1 MAKFKAKDSLFV
13 LLLLTAVVIIFPPLG
28 RVPLQPDE
36 IVLSTLA
43 EKFAKLG
50 IGSVFT
56 DTSADFLSNFYAYIV
71 SVCHNN
77 LDISDTL
84 AVRLPSAV
92 IILLLTPGLYQ
103 FCDRRDKLSH
113 SFLAALLFISSYLVS
128 SLAYRA
134 STVSLIAL
142 PFIFS
147 LSAVYH
153 WTKSPNLNKTYLL
166 IITTLFTSI
175 FMGILGPVA
184 VWIMG
189 IILLLMQ
196 QSRKIWQYLRLTAN
210 IAAGTVAA
218 YVMIVFITNDTTI
231 ATNILGVEQVTESLS
246 EYSKLEIF
254 IRHIV
259 FSIFPWSI
267 PIIIGL
273 FWITANPSWIRRQF
287 LSLNFFRQ
295 FGVILFLLAIP
306 TFFAFNRLSLV
317 MLLVA
322 IFFNMSVISSFILS
336 QIHNHT
342 ISWRI
347 TGSLFGLLIAIFAG
361 MFVALHF
368 GVSIEMFGYRMPP
381 FSDWSVWSI
390 LLLVSIAVSLYT
402 LSRNQRT
409 IHLNN
414 RYLYNIVI
422 LYILAQLLYKGFVN
436 PYLIA
441 L

>member
-56 DTSADFLSNFYAYIV
+56 ETSADFLSNFYAYIV

-92 IILLLTPGLYQ
+92 IILLLTLGLYQ

-196 QSRKIWQYLRLTAN
+196 ESRKIWQYLRLTAN

-231 ATNILGVEQVTESLS
+231 ATSILGVEQVTESLS

>member
-56 DTSADFLSNFYAYIV
+56 DTNADFLSNFYAYIV

-92 IILLLTPGLYQ
+92 IILLLTLGLYQ

-196 QSRKIWQYLRLTAN
+196 ESRKIWQYVRLTAN

-231 ATNILGVEQVTESLS
+231 ATSILGVEQVTESLS

-368 GVSIEMFGYRMPP
+368 GVSIEMFGYHMPP
-381 FSDWSVWSI
+381 FADWSVWSI

>member
-13 LLLLTAVVIIFPPLG
+13 LLLVTAVVIIFPPLG

-56 DTSADFLSNFYAYIV
+56 DTGADFLSNFYAYIV

-92 IILLLTPGLYQ
+92 IILLLTLGLYQ

-196 QSRKIWQYLRLTAN
+196 ESRKIWQYLRLTAN

-231 ATNILGVEQVTESLS
+231 ATSILGVEQVTESLS

-273 FWITANPSWIRRQF
+273 FWITANLSWIRRQF

>member
-56 DTSADFLSNFYAYIV
+56 DTGADFLSNFYAYIV

-92 IILLLTPGLYQ
+92 IILLLTLGLYQ

-196 QSRKIWQYLRLTAN
+196 QSRKIWQYVRLTAN

-231 ATNILGVEQVTESLS
+231 ATSILGVEQVTESLS

-368 GVSIEMFGYRMPP
+368 GVSVEMFGYRMPP

>member
-92 IILLLTPGLYQ
+92 IILLLTLGLYQ

-231 ATNILGVEQVTESLS
+231 ATSILGVEQVTESLS

-381 FSDWSVWSI
+381 FADWSVWSI
-390 LLLVSIAVSLYT
+390 LLLASIAVSLYT

>member
-13 LLLLTAVVIIFPPLG
+13 LLLVTAVVIIFPPLG

-92 IILLLTPGLYQ
+92 IILLLTLGLYQ

-231 ATNILGVEQVTESLS
+231 ATSILGVEQVTESLS

>member
-71 SVCHNN
+71 SVCHTN
-77 LDISDTL
+77 LHISDTL

-92 IILLLTPGLYQ
+92 IILLLTLGLYQ

-189 IILLLMQ
+189 TILLLMQ

-231 ATNILGVEQVTESLS
+231 ATSILGVEQVTESLS

>member
-56 DTSADFLSNFYAYIV
+56 DTGADFLSNFYAYIV

-92 IILLLTPGLYQ
+92 IILLLTLGLYQ

-231 ATNILGVEQVTESLS
+231 ATSILGVEQVTESLS

>member
-13 LLLLTAVVIIFPPLG
+13 LLLVTAVVIIFPPLE

-56 DTSADFLSNFYAYIV
+56 DTNADFLSNFYAYIV

-92 IILLLTPGLYQ
+92 IILLLTLGLYQ

-196 QSRKIWQYLRLTAN
+196 ESRKIWQYLRLTAN

-231 ATNILGVEQVTESLS
+231 ATSILGVEQVTESLS

-368 GVSIEMFGYRMPP
+368 GVSIEMFGYRMQP
-381 FSDWSVWSI
+381 FADWSVWSI

>member
-71 SVCHNN
+71 SVCHNT
-77 LDISDTL
+77 LDIPDTL

-92 IILLLTPGLYQ
+92 IILLLTLGLYQ

-189 IILLLMQ
+189 TILLLMQ

-231 ATNILGVEQVTESLS
+231 ATSILGVEQVTESLS

>member
-13 LLLLTAVVIIFPPLG
+13 LLLVTAVVIIFPPLG

-56 DTSADFLSNFYAYIV
+56 DTGADFLSNFYAYIV

-92 IILLLTPGLYQ
+92 IILLLTLGLYQ

-134 STVSLIAL
+134 STVSLITL

-196 QSRKIWQYLRLTAN
+196 ESRKIWQYLRLTAN

-231 ATNILGVEQVTESLS
+231 ATSILGVEQVTESLS

-368 GVSIEMFGYRMPP
+368 GVSIEMFSYRMPP
-381 FSDWSVWSI
+381 FADWSVWSI

>member
-92 IILLLTPGLYQ
+92 IILLLTLGLYQ

-196 QSRKIWQYLRLTAN
+196 ESRKIWQYLRLTAN
-210 IAAGTVAA
+210 IAVGTVAA

-231 ATNILGVEQVTESLS
+231 ATSILGVEQVTESLS

>member
-92 IILLLTPGLYQ
+92 IILLLTLGLYQ

-189 IILLLMQ
+189 TILLLMQ

-231 ATNILGVEQVTESLS
+231 ATSILGVEQVTESLS
-246 EYSKLEIF
+246 
-254 IRHIV
+254 H
-259 FSIFPWSI
+259 
-267 PIIIGL
+267 
-273 FWITANPSWIRRQF
+273 
-287 LSLNFFRQ
+287 
-295 FGVILFLLAIP
+295 
-306 TFFAFNRLSLV
+306 
-317 MLLVA
+317 
-322 IFFNMSVISSFILS
+322 
-336 QIHNHT
+336 HCC
-342 ISWRI
+342 
-347 TGSLFGLLIAIFAG
+347 
-361 MFVALHF
+361 
-368 GVSIEMFGYRMPP
+368 
-381 FSDWSVWSI
+381 
-390 LLLVSIAVSLYT
+390 
-402 LSRNQRT
+402 
-409 IHLNN
+409 
-414 RYLYNIVI
+414 
-422 LYILAQLLYKGFVN
+422 
-436 PYLIA
+436 
-441 L
+441 

>member
-56 DTSADFLSNFYAYIV
+56 DTNADFLSNFYAYIV

-92 IILLLTPGLYQ
+92 IILLLTLGLYQ

-196 QSRKIWQYLRLTAN
+196 ESRKIWQYLRLTAN
-210 IAAGTVAA
+210 IAVGTVAA

-231 ATNILGVEQVTESLS
+231 ATSILGVEQVTESLS

>member
-92 IILLLTPGLYQ
+92 IILLLTLGLYQ

-196 QSRKIWQYLRLTAN
+196 ESRKIWQYLRLTAN

-231 ATNILGVEQVTESLS
+231 ATSILGVEQVTESLS

-436 PYLIA
+436 PYLIV

>member
-13 LLLLTAVVIIFPPLG
+13 LLLVTAVVIIFPPLG

-56 DTSADFLSNFYAYIV
+56 DTGADFLSNFYAYIV

-92 IILLLTPGLYQ
+92 IILLLTLGLYQ

-196 QSRKIWQYLRLTAN
+196 ESRKIWQYLRLTAN

-231 ATNILGVEQVTESLS
+231 ATSILGVEQVTESLS

>member
-13 LLLLTAVVIIFPPLG
+13 LLLVTAVVIIFPPLG

-56 DTSADFLSNFYAYIV
+56 DTGADFLSNFYAYIV

-92 IILLLTPGLYQ
+92 IILLLTLGLYQ

-210 IAAGTVAA
+210 IAVGTVVA

-231 ATNILGVEQVTESLS
+231 ATSILGVEQVTESLS

>member
-92 IILLLTPGLYQ
+92 IILLLTLGLYQ

-231 ATNILGVEQVTESLS
+231 ATSILGVEQVTESLS

>member
-13 LLLLTAVVIIFPPLG
+13 LLLVTAVVIIFPPLG

-56 DTSADFLSNFYAYIV
+56 DTGADFLSNFYAYIV

-92 IILLLTPGLYQ
+92 IILLLTLGLYQ

-196 QSRKIWQYLRLTAN
+196 ESRKIWQYLRLTAN

-231 ATNILGVEQVTESLS
+231 ATSILGVEQVTESLS

-381 FSDWSVWSI
+381 FADWSVRSI

>member
-13 LLLLTAVVIIFPPLG
+13 LLLVTAVVIIFPPLG

-56 DTSADFLSNFYAYIV
+56 DTGADFLSNFYAYIV

-92 IILLLTPGLYQ
+92 IILLLTLGLYQ

-231 ATNILGVEQVTESLS
+231 ATSILGVEQVTESLS

-381 FSDWSVWSI
+381 FVDWSVWSI

>member
-92 IILLLTPGLYQ
+92 IILLLTLGLYQ

-189 IILLLMQ
+189 TILLLMQ

-231 ATNILGVEQVTESLS
+231 ATSILGVEQVTESLS

>member
-1 MAKFKAKDSLFV
+1 MEKFKAKDSLFV
-13 LLLLTAVVIIFPPLG
+13 LLLVTAVVIIFPPLG

-56 DTSADFLSNFYAYIV
+56 DTGADFLSNFYAYIV

-92 IILLLTPGLYQ
+92 IILLLTLGLYQ

-210 IAAGTVAA
+210 IAVGTVAA

-231 ATNILGVEQVTESLS
+231 ATSILGVEQVTESLS

>member
-13 LLLLTAVVIIFPPLG
+13 LLLVTAVVIIFPPLG

-92 IILLLTPGLYQ
+92 IILLLTLGLYQ

-196 QSRKIWQYLRLTAN
+196 QSRKIWQYVRLTAN

-231 ATNILGVEQVTESLS
+231 ATSILGVEQVTESLS

>member
-1 MAKFKAKDSLFV
+1 MSKFKAKDSLFV

-56 DTSADFLSNFYAYIV
+56 DTGADFLSNFYAYIV

-92 IILLLTPGLYQ
+92 IILLLTLGLYQ

-196 QSRKIWQYLRLTAN
+196 ESRKIWQYLRLTAN

-231 ATNILGVEQVTESLS
+231 ATSILGVEQVTESLS

-436 PYLIA
+436 PYLIV

>member
-92 IILLLTPGLYQ
+92 IILLLTLGLYQ
-103 FCDRRDKLSH
+103 FCDKRDKLSH

-147 LSAVYH
+147 LSIVYH

-231 ATNILGVEQVTESLS
+231 ATSILGVEQVTESLS

-381 FSDWSVWSI
+381 FSEWSVWSI

>member
-1 MAKFKAKDSLFV
+1 MEKFKAKDSLFV

-56 DTSADFLSNFYAYIV
+56 DTGADFLSNFYAYIV

-92 IILLLTPGLYQ
+92 IILLLTLGLYQ

-196 QSRKIWQYLRLTAN
+196 ESRKIWQYLRLTAN

-231 ATNILGVEQVTESLS
+231 ATSILGVEQVTESLS

>member
-92 IILLLTPGLYQ
+92 IILLLTLGLYQ

-231 ATNILGVEQVTESLS
+231 ATSILGVEQVTESLS

-381 FSDWSVWSI
+381 FSEWSVWSI

>member
-13 LLLLTAVVIIFPPLG
+13 LLLVTAVVIIFPPLG

-56 DTSADFLSNFYAYIV
+56 DTGADFLSNFYAYIV

-92 IILLLTPGLYQ
+92 IILLLTLGLYQ

-231 ATNILGVEQVTESLS
+231 ATSILGVEQVTESLS

>member
-56 DTSADFLSNFYAYIV
+56 DTGADFLSNFYAYIV

-92 IILLLTPGLYQ
+92 IILLLTLGLYQ

-196 QSRKIWQYLRLTAN
+196 ESRKIWQYLRLTAN

-231 ATNILGVEQVTESLS
+231 ATSILGVEQVTESLS

>member
-56 DTSADFLSNFYAYIV
+56 DTNADFLSNFYAYIV

-92 IILLLTPGLYQ
+92 IILLLTLGLYQ

-231 ATNILGVEQVTESLS
+231 ATSILGVEQVTESLS

>member
-1 MAKFKAKDSLFV
+1 MAKFKAKDSLFI
-13 LLLLTAVVIIFPPLG
+13 LLLVTAVIIIFPPLG

-36 IVLSTLA
+36 MVLSTLSA
-43 EKFAKLG
+43 KFAKLG
-50 IGSVFT
+50 IGSVFSNT
-56 DTSADFLSNFYAYIV
+56 DEDFLSNFYAYIV
-71 SVCHNN
+71 SVCRNN

-92 IILLLTPGLYQ
+92 IILLLTLGLYQ
-103 FCDRRDKLSH
+103 FCDKRDKLSH

-147 LSAVYH
+147 LSTVYH
-153 WTKSPNLNKTYLL
+153 WTKAPSLNKTYLL
-166 IITTLFTSI
+166 VITTLFTSI
-175 FMGILGPVA
+175 FMGILGPIA

-196 QSRKIWQYLRLTAN
+196 QSRKIGAYLRLTVY
-210 IAAGTVAA
+210 IALGVMAA
-218 YVMIVFITNDTTI
+218 YVMIVFITNDTAI
-231 ATNILGVEQVTESLS
+231 ATDILGVEQVTESLS
-246 EYSKLEIF
+246 EYSKLETF

-273 FWITANPSWIRRQF
+273 FWITVNPSWIRQQF

-306 TFFAFNRLSLV
+306 TFLAFNRLSLV

-322 IFFNMSVISSFILS
+322 VFFNMSVISSFLLS

-347 TGSLFGLLIAIFAG
+347 TGNLFGLLITIFAG

-368 GVSIEMFGYRMPP
+368 GISFEMFGYRMPP
-381 FSDWSVWSI
+381 FSHWSVWSI

-402 LSRNQRT
+402 LLRNQRT

>member
-13 LLLLTAVVIIFPPLG
+13 LLLVTAVVIIFPPLG

-56 DTSADFLSNFYAYIV
+56 DTGADFLSNFYAYIV

-92 IILLLTPGLYQ
+92 IILLLTLGLYQ

-196 QSRKIWQYLRLTAN
+196 ESRKIWQYLRLTAN

-231 ATNILGVEQVTESLS
+231 ATSILGVEQVTESLS

-273 FWITANPSWIRRQF
+273 FWITVNPSWIRRQF

>member
-13 LLLLTAVVIIFPPLG
+13 LLLVTAVVIIFPPLG

-56 DTSADFLSNFYAYIV
+56 DTGADFLSNFYAYIV

-92 IILLLTPGLYQ
+92 IILLLTLGLYQ

-196 QSRKIWQYLRLTAN
+196 ESRKIWQYLRLTAN
-210 IAAGTVAA
+210 IAVGTVAA
-218 YVMIVFITNDTTI
+218 YIMIVFITNDTTI
-231 ATNILGVEQVTESLS
+231 ATSILGVEQVTESLS

-368 GVSIEMFGYRMPP
+368 GVSIEMFSYRMPP
-381 FSDWSVWSI
+381 FADWSVWSI

>member
-56 DTSADFLSNFYAYIV
+56 DTGADFLSNFYAYIV

-92 IILLLTPGLYQ
+92 IILLLTLGLYQ

-196 QSRKIWQYLRLTAN
+196 ESRKIWQYLRLTAN

-231 ATNILGVEQVTESLS
+231 ATSILGVEQVTESLS

-273 FWITANPSWIRRQF
+273 FWITVNPSWIRRQF

>member
-13 LLLLTAVVIIFPPLG
+13 LLLVTAVVIIFPPLG

-92 IILLLTPGLYQ
+92 IILLLTLGLYQ

-196 QSRKIWQYLRLTAN
+196 ESRKIWQYLRLTAN

-231 ATNILGVEQVTESLS
+231 ATSILGVEQVTESLS

>member
-13 LLLLTAVVIIFPPLG
+13 LLLVTAVVIIFPPLG

-56 DTSADFLSNFYAYIV
+56 DTGADFLSNFYAYIV

-92 IILLLTPGLYQ
+92 IILLLTLGLYQ

-210 IAAGTVAA
+210 IAVGTVAA

-231 ATNILGVEQVTESLS
+231 ATSILGVEQVTESLS

-273 FWITANPSWIRRQF
+273 FWITANPSWICRQF

>member
-92 IILLLTPGLYQ
+92 IILLLTLGLYQ

-231 ATNILGVEQVTESLS
+231 ATSILGVEQVTESLS

-381 FSDWSVWSI
+381 FSEWSVWSI

-422 LYILAQLLYKGFVN
+422 LYILAQLLYKGFIN